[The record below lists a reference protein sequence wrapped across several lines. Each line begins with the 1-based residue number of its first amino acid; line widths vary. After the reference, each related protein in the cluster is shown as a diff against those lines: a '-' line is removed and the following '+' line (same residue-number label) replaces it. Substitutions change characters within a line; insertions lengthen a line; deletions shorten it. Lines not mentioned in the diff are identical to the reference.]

1 MIRPHPPTPGHPGHA
16 RGSTAYRRLLAAL
29 VLAGVATFAQLY
41 SPQGVLPQIA
51 TDLGT
56 TADRAA
62 LAVSAATLGLAL
74 AVVPWSF
81 VGDRYGRLRA
91 MVAAVVG
98 ATVLGLASAWAPT
111 FELVLLMRLLEGAF
125 LGGVPALAMA
135 YLNDEVDA
143 RSAAVAAGW
152 FVGGTTVGGLIGRLV
167 ATPVADL
174 TSWRMGMTTVSA
186 MAAVAAVGFV
196 LLAPRER
203 RFVRVR
209 GETFLDRTRRV
220 LTNLQ
225 DRALLGLYLVAFLL
239 MGGFVAVYNYLA
251 FRLVAAP
258 YLLPA
263 WAVGLVF
270 LAYLAGTVSAP
281 RAGALAA
288 RHGRYAVLVAS
299 VLVMLAG
306 LLVTLGGPLWLV
318 LLGLLVMT
326 AGFFG
331 AHSVASGWAGAR
343 AVTARAQSTG
353 LYNLSYYGGS
363 SLLGWAGGLAF
374 EARGWTGVVGFVAV
388 SVVLSLVVLRLL
400 VGRPA
405 VA

>member
-1 MIRPHPPTPGHPGHA
+1 M
-16 RGSTAYRRLLAAL
+16 
-29 VLAGVATFAQLY
+29 
-41 SPQGVLPQIA
+41 
-51 TDLGT
+51 
-56 TADRAA
+56 
-62 LAVSAATLGLAL
+62 
-74 AVVPWSF
+74 
-81 VGDRYGRLRA
+81 
-91 MVAAVVG
+91 
-98 ATVLGLASAWAPT
+98 
-111 FELVLLMRLLEGAF
+111 
-125 LGGVPALAMA
+125 
-135 YLNDEVDA
+135 
-143 RSAAVAAGW
+143 
-152 FVGGTTVGGLIGRLV
+152 
-167 ATPVADL
+167 
-174 TSWRMGMTTVSA
+174 
-186 MAAVAAVGFV
+186 
-196 LLAPRER
+196 
-203 RFVRVR
+203 
-209 GETFLDRTRRV
+209 